1 MKSKITRITI
11 ISRIVLERNR
21 NSYRE
26 VEDFKYYFNK
36 SDVFLKNEL
45 KKLNEKKRSR
55 FYEIEADFKRLD
67 AEKNRSKFIE
77 YVAVNHK
84 EDRCKFAYGIIA
96 KEGLDKYLDIEQK
109 NLEKV
114 NYTRQK

>member
-11 ISRIVLERNR
+11 ISRIVLERTR

-45 KKLNEKKRSR
+45 KRLNEKKRSR
-55 FYEIEADFKRLD
+55 FYEIKADFKRLD
-67 AEKNRSKFIE
+67 AEKNRSEFIE
-77 YVAVNHK
+77 YIAANHK
-84 EDRCKFAYGIIA
+84 EDRCKYAYSIMSRH
-96 KEGLDKYLDIEQK
+96 GLDYYLDIEYE
-109 NLEKV
+109 NLK
-114 NYTRQK
+114 K